1 MTNDKSQLLF
11 LCYLFAFMLVMV
23 SCEKT
28 RVSGTQVSNTYTG
41 QPVSNILVIAVTG
54 NEHNRR
60 LFENTFV
67 RKLQSVGVDAVA
79 SEKTLPMPPD
89 LKIQKEAILAAVQQH
104 DNDAVIITQLISGET
119 TEVETRDGRSF
130 REFFYYPR
138 RAAVYSDTTTTLRLE
153 TNLYDVNTQDRIW
166 SYISDTW
173 SQEPTKQLIS
183 EVIKSV
189 INNMQRNKLITSN

>member
-1 MTNDKSQLLF
+1 MKSNRGKFYF
-11 LCYLFAFMLVMV
+11 LCSMMVFMLVMV

-28 RVSGTQVSNTYTG
+28 RVSGTQVSGTYTG

-54 NEHNRR
+54 NEHIRR
-60 LFENTFV
+60 VFENTFV
-67 RKLQSVGVDAVA
+67 RQLKSIGVDAIA
-79 SEKTLPMPPD
+79 SERIMVMPPD
-89 LKIQKEAILAAVQQH
+89 LRIQKEAILAAVQQH

-119 TEVETRDGRSF
+119 KEVKTRDSRSF

-173 SQEPTKQLIS
+173 SQETTDQMIP
-183 EVIKSV
+183 EVIRGV
-189 INNMQRNKLITSN
+189 IHNLQENKLVAPN

>member
-1 MTNDKSQLLF
+1 MKNNRGKFFF
-11 LCYLFAFMLVMV
+11 LCGMFGFMLVMV
-23 SCEKT
+23 ACEKT
-28 RVSGTQVSNTYTG
+28 RVSGTQVSDTYTG

-60 LFENTFV
+60 VFENTFV
-67 RKLQSVGVDAVA
+67 KRLKSIGVDAVA
-79 SEKTLPMPPD
+79 SEKTMAMPPD
-89 LKIQKEAILAAVQQH
+89 LRIQKEAILAAVQQH
-104 DNDAVIITQLISGET
+104 DNDAVIITQLISGDSK
-119 TEVETRDGRSF
+119 EVDTRDSRSF

-173 SQEPTKQLIS
+173 SQESTDQIIS
-183 EVIKSV
+183 EVIQGV
-189 INNMQRNKLITSN
+189 IQNLQENKLIAPY

>member
-1 MTNDKSQLLF
+1 MKNNRGKFFF
-11 LCYLFAFMLVMV
+11 LCCMFGFMLVMV
-23 SCEKT
+23 ACEKT
-28 RVSGTQVSNTYTG
+28 RVSGTQVSDTYTG

-60 LFENTFV
+60 VFENTFV
-67 RKLQSVGVDAVA
+67 KRLKSIGVDAVA
-79 SEKTLPMPPD
+79 SEKTMAMPPD
-89 LKIQKEAILAAVQQH
+89 LRIQKEAILAAVQQH
-104 DNDAVIITQLISGET
+104 DNDAVIITQLISGDSK
-119 TEVETRDGRSF
+119 EVDTRDSRSF

-173 SQEPTKQLIS
+173 SQESTDQIIS
-183 EVIKSV
+183 EVIQGV
-189 INNMQRNKLITSN
+189 IQNLQENKLIAPY